1 MKEIYFNNVNE
12 LYNRVLPVLKIKQKL
27 LEKENHMV
35 GINNIWLCLS
45 EVKWKNDIGLTLYD
59 IVNDIMT
66 LEYKTIKDYYKEV

>member
-12 LYNRVLPVLKIKQKL
+12 LYNRVLPALKIKQKL

-35 GINNIWLCLS
+35 GINNIWLCL
-45 EVKWKNDIGLTLYD
+45 EMKWKNDTGLTLYD
-59 IVNDIMT
+59 VVNDIMT